1 METWNV
7 RSMNQGKLYMIKQ
20 EMATVNINIIGISE
34 LKWTRM
40 GGLIQMTIISINTT
54 VGEKPLEE
62 MKWTLKPKSLKCS
75 TWVQSQNQ
83 QNDLGSFMMTFVNN
97 NQQRGL
103 LENIEVTKTLPYQQ
117 VVLQKLVSR

>member
-1 METWNV
+1 
-7 RSMNQGKLYMIKQ
+7 MIKQ
-20 EMATVNINIIGISE
+20 EMARVNINIIGISE

-103 LENIEVTKTLPYQQ
+103 LENTEVTKTLPYQQ